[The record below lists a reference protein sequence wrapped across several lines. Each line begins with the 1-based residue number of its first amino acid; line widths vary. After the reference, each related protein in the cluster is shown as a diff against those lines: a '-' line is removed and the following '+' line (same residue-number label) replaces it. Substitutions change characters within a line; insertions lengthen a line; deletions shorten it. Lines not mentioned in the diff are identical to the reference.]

1 MKYAFVTVLST
12 NNYYKGVVALF
23 ESIKKTNTK
32 YNNYVVVVNE
42 DIHNY
47 IINDLKNRGYI
58 VIKKDKITFDSV
70 DNKVYKY
77 WHNTFDKFHV
87 FDLDEYDKIVYLDS
101 DMMVVKNID
110 ELFDLPHMSAVIAG
124 KDMVNEWEEIG
135 SGLMVIEPKNGTKD
149 ALINTLK
156 NTDYKKDIGDQDVIE
171 THFDWKNQNLAISEN
186 YNLFADYVDY
196 YINNLNYSTDNIA
209 VIHFIGSRKPWMLNK
224 KDREKY
230 LYECKS
236 KNRINLLNYLTK
248 YYELIDSIGKK
259 LSIITPFYNTLEY
272 TKELAKVLVPQIT
285 DEVEWIIVDDGT
297 HAYELDEINAKVIH
311 LDVNSGNASK
321 PRNVGLDN
329 AKGDFVTFIDSDDL
343 VSPKYVKTIIKKID
357 EDYFDYCYFGWESG
371 KHKYVIADEPLPWNH
386 SSCNCIYKMETI
398 GNERFNEN
406 FNLDEDGDFNKR
418 VRKGKKSNIL
428 DIIYTYFFMRR
439 SDSISSLYTNGKL
452 KFHRDE

>member
-135 SGLMVIEPKNGTKD
+135 SGLMVIEPK
-149 ALINTLK
+149 ANTSLEMGS
-156 NTDYKKDIGDQDVIE
+156 TIRILLGDKK
-171 THFDWKNQNLAISEN
+171 
-186 YNLFADYVDY
+186 
-196 YINNLNYSTDNIA
+196 
-209 VIHFIGSRKPWMLNK
+209 
-224 KDREKY
+224 
-230 LYECKS
+230 
-236 KNRINLLNYLTK
+236 
-248 YYELIDSIGKK
+248 
-259 LSIITPFYNTLEY
+259 
-272 TKELAKVLVPQIT
+272 
-285 DEVEWIIVDDGT
+285 
-297 HAYELDEINAKVIH
+297 
-311 LDVNSGNASK
+311 
-321 PRNVGLDN
+321 
-329 AKGDFVTFIDSDDL
+329 
-343 VSPKYVKTIIKKID
+343 
-357 EDYFDYCYFGWESG
+357 ED
-371 KHKYVIADEPLPWNH
+371 
-386 SSCNCIYKMETI
+386 
-398 GNERFNEN
+398 
-406 FNLDEDGDFNKR
+406 
-418 VRKGKKSNIL
+418 
-428 DIIYTYFFMRR
+428 
-439 SDSISSLYTNGKL
+439 
-452 KFHRDE
+452 